1 MKTIMKIKLADVNF
15 EVQSEKEFPVHGE
28 EKYRSEEIPSEMIRI
43 TENDLIHERAS
54 SEQKNVSDALLYSTA
69 LYRKI
74 AEAMIDHDT
83 LLFHGSVVCMDGNAY
98 MFCADSGTGKSTH
111 ARMWREYYQDRVFM
125 INDDKP
131 LISVK
136 DTDIRAWGTPW
147 SGKHHLDTN
156 TSAPLK
162 GICFLERD
170 TVNHIERISED
181 QALPC
186 LLKYSYRSSDPA
198 RVQKSLALLVNM
210 AKRIPVYTLGCNISH
225 EAAVTAYEGMKKYE
239 TEE

>member
-1 MKTIMKIKLADVNF
+1 MTHVFQIKLADKLI
-15 EVQSEKEFPVHGE
+15 QADCLYEKNRRYC
-28 EKYRSEEIPSEMIRI
+28 EKYLDDSHEQAEILVRI
-43 TENDLIHERAS
+43 DQSDIDAEKTDSPYSSDVMYEN
-54 SEQKNVSDALLYSTA
+54 TA

-74 AEAMIDHDT
+74 AESMIDYDT
-83 LLFHGSVVCMDGNAY
+83 LLFHGSVICMDGNAY

-111 ARMWREYYQDRVFM
+111 TRMWREYYQDRVFM

-170 TVNHIERISED
+170 TVNHIERITED
-181 QALPC
+181 LALPG